1 MGFMGH
7 ISLMGLVSLIGPLAP
22 KIIAKAPD
30 WELLS
35 LVHDCEV
42 VDNAEEVI
50 VLVYYQKRMN
60 LVLVK
65 HVLDLC

>member
-7 ISLMGLVSLIGPLAP
+7 ISLMGLIGPLAP
-22 KIIAKAPD
+22 KIIAKAPNR
-30 WELLS
+30 ELLL

-50 VLVYYQKRMN
+50 VLVYYQ
-60 LVLVK
+60 
-65 HVLDLC
+65 

>member
-1 MGFMGH
+1 MGLMGH
-7 ISLMGLVSLIGPLAP
+7 ISLMGLISLIGSLAP

-30 WELLS
+30 WELLL

-50 VLVYYQKRMN
+50 VLVYYQ
-60 LVLVK
+60 
-65 HVLDLC
+65 

>member
-7 ISLMGLVSLIGPLAP
+7 ISLMGLISLIGPLAP
-22 KIIAKAPD
+22 KIITKAPD
-30 WELLS
+30 WELLL

-50 VLVYYQKRMN
+50 VLVYYQ
-60 LVLVK
+60 
-65 HVLDLC
+65 